1 MATRKSGSSKPRST
15 STRSRSSRSAA
26 KPKAQKEAKGTK
38 TTKPTATPAAKA
50 EPAPKATEPIKKA
63 AAAAAP
69 APAAK
74 PAAEAKKPEPKK
86 EPAAKAAAPKAEA
99 PKAAAPKAEPKPA
112 AKAAAKAEAPA
123 AKKSEPAAKAEPA
136 PKATE
141 PIKKAAAAA
150 APAPAAKPAAE
161 AKKPEPKKEPAAK
174 AAAPK
179 AEAPKAAAS
188 KAEPKPAAKAAA
200 KAEEPKTAPAAK
212 AEPKAAAPAAKPA
225 APAAKPEPKPAAE
238 EKKPAP
244 KAEAPKEEPKAAKAE
259 PAAKPAPAKKEEP
272 VKKAG
277 APKAAPAAKEEPA
290 PKAEAAPAAKPAVK
304 DEAPAKPAPK
314 PAVAKAELKMKK
326 AAEPEKAEKPAEKP
340 AKAEAKS
347 EEPKAAPV
355 PAAKEETAPEPSE
368 EEPKAE
374 EAPAPEPEPEPEPL
388 PQPRRSIAFIGSEC
402 YPFVK
407 TGGLGDVMY
416 ALPKAL
422 VKQNC
427 DVKVILPRYACIKQ
441 EWQEK
446 MVYKGAFQMDLCS
459 DGRQFYVGIME
470 YVSPDGVVYDFIDNQ
485 DFFTNGNP
493 YTNLVDDI
501 PRYCYFNKAALS
513 ALLFLDWIPD
523 IIHCH
528 DWQAAL
534 VPVYLR
540 TLFENTEL
548 GRSKTMITIHNLRF
562 QGKYNIPTIKYWS
575 GLPDYVFNK
584 DVMQEDWTE
593 ANMLKGGLTYA
604 DMITT
609 VSGTYAG
616 EIQTP
621 EYGEGLDA
629 HLRYHSG
636 KLRGIV
642 NGIDYD
648 IWNPATDKLLDA
660 PYDTK
665 NVLEAKKENKKAL
678 QEELGLEQD
687 EGKMVIGLIS
697 RLTSQKGLD
706 LVTSV
711 MEQLID
717 GNTQVVVLGT
727 GEPQYED
734 SFRWFENAHKGT
746 VCSSI
751 MYDEAR
757 SHHIYAGADALL
769 VPSRFEPC
777 GLTQLIAMHYG
788 TIPVVRE
795 TGGLK
800 DTVEP
805 YNMFEDS
812 GNGFT
817 FDRYEPGLLLDA
829 INRTKTLYFTS
840 RESWDKMVVRDMEK
854 DVSWTLSASQYR
866 DLYLQLTQY

>member
-74 PAAEAKKPEPKK
+74 PAAEAKKPKPKK
-86 EPAAKAAAPKAEA
+86 EPATKTAAPKAEA

-112 AKAAAKAEAPA
+112 AKAAP
-123 AKKSEPAAKAEPA
+123 
-136 PKATE
+136 
-141 PIKKAAAAA
+141 
-150 APAPAAKPAAE
+150 
-161 AKKPEPKKEPAAK
+161 
-174 AAAPK
+174 
-179 AEAPKAAAS
+179 
-188 KAEPKPAAKAAA
+188 

-304 DEAPAKPAPK
+304 EEAPAKPAPK
-314 PAVAKAELKMKK
+314 PAVAKAEPETKK

-355 PAAKEETAPEPSE
+355 PAAKEETAPEPAE

-374 EAPAPEPEPEPEPL
+374 EAPAPESEPEPEPL

>member
-74 PAAEAKKPEPKK
+74 PAAEAKKPRPKK

-99 PKAAAPKAEPKPA
+99 PKAAAP
-112 AKAAAKAEAPA
+112 
-123 AKKSEPAAKAEPA
+123 
-136 PKATE
+136 
-141 PIKKAAAAA
+141 
-150 APAPAAKPAAE
+150 
-161 AKKPEPKKEPAAK
+161 
-174 AAAPK
+174 
-179 AEAPKAAAS
+179 
-188 KAEPKPAAKAAA
+188 
-200 KAEEPKTAPAAK
+200 K

-304 DEAPAKPAPK
+304 EEAPAKPAPK
-314 PAVAKAELKMKK
+314 PAVAKAEPETKK

-355 PAAKEETAPEPSE
+355 PAAKEETAPEPAE

-374 EAPAPEPEPEPEPL
+374 EAPAPESEPEPEPL

>member
-38 TTKPTATPAAKA
+38 TTKPAATPAAKA
-50 EPAPKATEPIKKA
+50 EPAPKTTEPIKKA

-86 EPAAKAAAPKAEA
+86 KSATKAAAPKAEA

-112 AKAAAKAEAPA
+112 AKAEAPA
-123 AKKSEPAAKAEPA
+123 AKKSKPEAK
-136 PKATE
+136 
-141 PIKKAAAAA
+141 A
-150 APAPAAKPAAE
+150 APAPK
-161 AKKPEPKKEPAAK
+161 
-174 AAAPK
+174 
-179 AEAPKAAAS
+179 
-188 KAEPKPAAKAAA
+188 
-200 KAEEPKTAPAAK
+200 
-212 AEPKAAAPAAKPA
+212 AAPAAKPA
-225 APAAKPEPKPAAE
+225 AKV
-238 EKKPAP
+238 AP
-244 KAEAPKEEPKAAKAE
+244 KAE
-259 PAAKPAPAKKEEP
+259 
-272 VKKAG
+272 
-277 APKAAPAAKEEPA
+277 APKAAPAAKEEPT

-304 DEAPAKPAPK
+304 EEAPAKPAPK
-314 PAVAKAELKMKK
+314 PAVAKAEPEPKK
-326 AAEPEKAEKPAEKP
+326 AAEPEKAEKPAKKP
-340 AKAEAKS
+340 AKAEAKP
-347 EEPKAAPV
+347 EKPKAAPV
-355 PAAKEETAPEPSE
+355 PAAKEETAPEPDG

-374 EAPAPEPEPEPEPL
+374 EAPAPKPEPEPEPL

-501 PRYCYFNKAALS
+501 PRYSYFDKAALS

-540 TLFENTEL
+540 TLFQNTEL
-548 GRSKTMITIHNLRF
+548 ARSKTMITIHNLRF

-687 EGKMVIGLIS
+687 DDKMVIGLIS

-706 LVTSV
+706 LVTSA

-751 MYDEAR
+751 MYDESR

-829 INRTKTLYFTS
+829 INRAKTLYFTS